1 MLVPQLRGLTK
12 VRKDAYIGP
21 LNLPY
26 AHTPFNSLFVAF
38 CRNGPG

>member
-1 MLVPQLRGLTK
+1 MWDTK

-26 AHTPFNSLFVAF
+26 AYTPFCSLFVAF
-38 CRNGPG
+38 FCKGSG